1 MNDMEAFMLLVTD
14 SRHDFEVL
22 ESLKGLPQALEVHR
36 IYGEYDMLVRFR
48 VNDPEELSSLERE
61 LLNGGQIL
69 SIDTLVITGE

>member
-1 MNDMEAFMLLVTD
+1 MEVFMLLVTD

-22 ESLKGLPQALEVHR
+22 DSLKSLPQTLEVHR
-36 IYGEYDMLVRFR
+36 LYGEYDMLVKVR

-69 SIDTLVITGE
+69 SIDTLIIAGE